1 MNLLWFNLALSC
13 YLAGTVI
20 YFSYIAFQRK
30 FLHYIGYAILAVG
43 FFAQTLF
50 FIFGYVQRG
59 YFPVVEFGEA
69 LSFFAWAI
77 AGVFLGMQLKFNVRI
92 LGSFVTPLCTVLMIC
107 SRVLPQ
113 GAAVAKPLY
122 KSIWLAIHVSTI
134 FLGNG
139 IFAVAF
145 VVAIMYLLQ
154 ERQIKTKKH
163 GFFFHR
169 LPSLTTLDSMN
180 YYCIMVGFPLL
191 TLGMIT
197 GSIYAQTALGT
208 FWRWDPKEVWSLAT
222 WLLYAALLHERLTVG
237 WRGRRT
243 AIMAIVGFLVLLF
256 SLIGVNF
263 LLKGYHSF
271 ATLGGGL

>member
-1 MNLLWFNLALSC
+1 MWFNVALAC
-13 YLAGTVI
+13 YLAGTVT
-20 YFSYIAFQRK
+20 YFLLIVLQRK
-30 FLHYIGYAILAVG
+30 ILHFVGYIILAVG
-43 FFAQTLF
+43 FAAHTLF
-50 FIFGYVQRG
+50 LISGYAQRG
-59 YFPVVEFGEA
+59 YFPVIEFREA
-69 LSFFAWAI
+69 LSLFAWAI
-77 AGVFLGMQLKFNVRI
+77 AGSYLGLQLKFNVRM
-92 LGSFVTPLCTVLMIC
+92 LGSFVTPLCSILMIC
-107 SRVLPQ
+107 SRALPQ

-122 KSIWLAIHVSTI
+122 KSVWLTIHVSTV

-145 VVAIMYLLQ
+145 VAAVMYLLQ
-154 ERQIKTKKH
+154 EHQIKTKKP

-197 GSIYAQTALGT
+197 GSIYAQMALGT

-243 AIMAIVGFLVLLF
+243 AIMAIAGFLVLLF
-256 SLIGVNF
+256 SFMGVNF

-271 ATLGGGL
+271 ATLGGAS

>member
-1 MNLLWFNLALSC
+1 MYQAGFNVAIAC
-13 YLAGTVI
+13 YLAGTVT
-20 YFSYIAFQRK
+20 YFLLIILRRQI
-30 FLHYIGYAILAVG
+30 LHSLGYGFLAVG
-43 FFAQTLF
+43 FAAHTLS
-50 FIFGYVQRG
+50 FISGYVQRG
-59 YFPVVEFGEA
+59 YFPVIDFQEA

-77 AGVFLGMQLKFNVRI
+77 AGSYLGLQLKFNIRV
-92 LGSFVTPLCTVLMIC
+92 LGSFVTPLCSVLMIC
-107 SRVLPQ
+107 SRALPQ
-113 GAAVAKPLY
+113 EIVVAKPLY
-122 KSIWLAIHVSTI
+122 KSVWLTLHVITI

-145 VVAIMYLLQ
+145 VAAVMYLLQ
-154 ERQIKTKKH
+154 EHQIKTKKS

-169 LPSLTTLDSMN
+169 LPSLGTLDSMN

-197 GSIYAQTALGT
+197 GSIYAQMALGT

-243 AIMAIVGFLVLLF
+243 AIMAIAGFLVLLF
-256 SLIGVNF
+256 SLLGVNF

-271 ATLGGGL
+271 SSLGGAS